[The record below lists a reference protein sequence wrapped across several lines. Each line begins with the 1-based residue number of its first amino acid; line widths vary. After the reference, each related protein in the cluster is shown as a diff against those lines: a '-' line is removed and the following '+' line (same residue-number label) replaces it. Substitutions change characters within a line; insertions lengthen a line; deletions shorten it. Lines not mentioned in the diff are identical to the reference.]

1 MRTICLYFQVHQP
14 YRLAKRYRF
23 FEIGENH
30 YYYDDYENRMHMQRI
45 AKDAYLPANKLM
57 LELIKKHGDL
67 FRVSYSV
74 SGTAIEQFRQYAPE
88 VLESFKELART
99 GNVEFLAETYS
110 HSLSSLRDKEEFK
123 TQVQQHAKLIEEVFG
138 QKPTAFRNTEL
149 IYNDSIGEAVY
160 ELGYKTVV
168 TEGAKHIL
176 GWKSPNRLY
185 FNPFQPEQK
194 ILLRNYE
201 LSDDIAFRFSNRAWN
216 EWPLTTEK
224 YAKWLNNVD
233 KNDNTVNLFMDYET
247 FGEHQKAQTGIFQFL
262 EHLPETVLANT
273 GFRFATVSEVAATH
287 YPVSPMHVP
296 YAISWADLERDVTA
310 WLGNEMQ
317 EEAFNKLRS
326 LAKKVH
332 AVPDFYIQ
340 RDWQYLQTSDHF
352 YYMSTKVMSDG
363 MVHSY
368 FNPYSSPFHAFINY
382 MNILSDFAIRVED
395 AYDYFLNNSK
405 PGIETLI
412 KEYEEKLKELKVKL
426 QKPIAIEHTKPE
438 YPVIE
443 KTKAK
448 VPAIEEKSSATK
460 RTTSGKS
467 AKSVTPAPKKAETSK
482 KSDAKTSKKSEDTP
496 KTPVKK
502 PSSRKKKSDDDKS

>member
-57 LELIKKHGDL
+57 LDLIKQHGDA
-67 FRVSYSV
+67 FRISYSI

-110 HSLSSLRDKEEFK
+110 HSLSSLRDKDEFK
-123 TQVQQHAKLIEEVFG
+123 AQVKQHADLMQEVFG
-138 QKPTAFRNTEL
+138 QTPKAFRNTEL
-149 IYNDSIGEAVY
+149 IYDDYIGEAVY
-160 ELGYKTVV
+160 DLGYKTVI
-168 TEGAKHIL
+168 TEGAKHVL

-201 LSDDIAFRFSNRAWN
+201 LSDDIAFRFSNRTWG

-233 KNDNTVNLFMDYET
+233 VNDNTVNLFMDYET
-247 FGEHQKAQTGIFQFL
+247 FGEHQKASTGIFEF
-262 EHLPETVLANT
+262 LANLPKAVLENT
-273 GFRFATVSEVAATH
+273 DFRFATASETANAH
-287 YPVSPMHVP
+287 YPVAPMHVP

-317 EEAFNKLRS
+317 EEAFGKLKS
-326 LAKKVH
+326 LSQKVR
-332 AVPDFYIQ
+332 AVSDFGIH

-352 YYMSTKVMSDG
+352 YYMSTKIMSDG

-382 MNILSDFAIRVED
+382 MNILSDFALRVED
-395 AYDYFLNNSK
+395 AYEHYLNNTQ
-405 PGIETLI
+405 PGIENLI
-412 KEYEEKLKELKVKL
+412 KEYEEKLNSLKNKL
-426 QKPIAIEHTKPE
+426 GVAIPIEKSKPE
-438 YPVIE
+438 IPVISA
-443 KTKAK
+443 TKEEF
-448 VPAIEEKSSATK
+448 PAIEEKSKAKPNAPTKPKVEPAKVETKAT
-460 RTTSGKS
+460 T
-467 AKSVTPAPKKAETSK
+467 K
-482 KSDAKTSKKSEDTP
+482 KSGSEEKKVDSAKKSE
-496 KTPVKK
+496 
-502 PSSRKKKSDDDKS
+502 KKK